1 MVLIESFKH
10 KKQAW
15 HVDTPY
21 PHVYVNILYLDE
33 GQYMTQ
39 TLRPRKDST
48 SSSRE
53 GHPQSTLAGAFSYG
67 GKEAVTQ
74 MEGIPGS
81 KVSVS

>member
-1 MVLIESFKH
+1 MVLIESFKY

-39 TLRPRKDST
+39 TLRPWSAAEQQST
-48 SSSRE
+48 SSLKAPLQEPFHMVVKKLSPKWRE
-53 GHPQSTLAGAFSYG
+53 YLRA
-67 GKEAVTQ
+67 K
-74 MEGIPGS
+74 
-81 KVSVS
+81 

>member
-39 TLRPRKDST
+39 TLRPRKDSAAAERAIPKAPLQQEPFHMEVKKL
-48 SSSRE
+48 SPKWRE
-53 GHPQSTLAGAFSYG
+53 YLAAR
-67 GKEAVTQ
+67 
-74 MEGIPGS
+74 
-81 KVSVS
+81 